1 MRRSHLTAVSLL
13 AAAILAGCTSA
24 NDVLEPSA
32 IAKQQAQSTTA
43 TGTVTATPLP
53 PPTTPGQTT
62 SGQAAPSQ
70 ATPGQATASDTS
82 RIPAPNGGQAAAANG
97 GQAAAPAAGPAV
109 AASPSPAPAASAPQA
124 AAVAGKTR
132 LQIAPIVG
140 ASVEAATPLTQRLA
154 ARAKERGMT
163 LAGSSGQGAT
173 HVLKG
178 YFSAL
183 TEGKD
188 TTVIYV
194 WDIYDPAG
202 NRLHRI
208 NGQQKAPSVNGA
220 EGWAAVS
227 PATMQAIAD
236 STLDQLTNWLSGRTG

>member
-1 MRRSHLTAVSLL
+1 MRRSHLTAASLL

-24 NDVLEPSA
+24 SDVLEPSA
-32 IAKQQAQSTTA
+32 IAKQQAQSTAA

-53 PPTTPGQTT
+53 PPTTPGQAT
-62 SGQAAPSQ
+62 SGQTTS
-70 ATPGQATASDTS
+70 GQATASDTT
-82 RIPAPNGGQAAAANG
+82 RNPTPNGGQAAA
-97 GQAAAPAAGPAV
+97 QAAAV